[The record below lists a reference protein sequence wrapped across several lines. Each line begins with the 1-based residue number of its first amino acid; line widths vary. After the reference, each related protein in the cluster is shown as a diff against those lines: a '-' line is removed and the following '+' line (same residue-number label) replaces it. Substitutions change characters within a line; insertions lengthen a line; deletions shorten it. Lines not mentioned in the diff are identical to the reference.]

1 MRLDNFLA
9 LFRFYFPPY
18 YPNTDFFH
26 TGESCMSPVYHE
38 KLYTPFYKIRH
49 RRLRILC
56 VIYANPFDVVKMIH
70 VILLRG
76 VAFHFNSFFG
86 FACTYYLLVEENVNV
101 SKLHSPLHFQI
112 IHFFNVRTYCHNHS
126 QSCII
131 FWRLNQKPAIMRS
144 FLHFKN

>member
-101 SKLHSPLHFQI
+101 SKLHSPLHFEI
-112 IHFFNVRTYCHNHS
+112 IHFLPAARSWDGLQCCSLLLGTFS
-126 QSCII
+126 
-131 FWRLNQKPAIMRS
+131 FWWNAGGGVWDI
-144 FLHFKN
+144 